1 MAPLGV
7 GTWQWGDRYWRFG
20 GEYALSD
27 VEDAYGVSREAGI
40 DFFDTAEIYGR
51 GKSESILGALV
62 GRDQGPVVVATKF
75 APLPTRWT
83 ARHVAQAL
91 DASLKRLGMSRVD
104 LYQIHW
110 PYSLMRIDMLM
121 NALADQVEAGKVR
134 AVGVSNYSE
143 RQMRQ
148 AHSVLAR
155 RGIPLA
161 SNQVH
166 YSLLHRAPE
175 QSGVLKAC
183 QELDVRLIAYSPLE
197 QGILTGK
204 YHHGTPPPGGS
215 RGVRGA
221 YRPSALRASLP
232 LIQRLETIA
241 PPTTARRPARR
252 PSTGRFGRRAPH
264 PGSQDGGAGGRER
277 GRLRLGLHRRGV
289 RRAQQAEDL
298 RPGSPG
304 RRRASGCRL
313 PHSVEPGA
321 GTPGGRRSG
330 CRAGRARRLPA
341 KLC

>member
-1 MAPLGV
+1 MVQQTPSTIAIGRTDLRVAPLGI
-7 GTWQWGDRYWRFG
+7 GTWQWGDRYWQFG

-27 VEDAYGVSREAGI
+27 VEEAYRVSRKSGI

-62 GRDQGPVVVATKF
+62 GRDQGSVVVATKF

-83 ARHVAQAL
+83 ARQVAQAL

-110 PYSLMRIDMLM
+110 PYTLMRIEMLM

-134 AVGVSNYSE
+134 AVGVSNYSV

-148 AHSVLAR
+148 AHAVLAR

-175 QSGVLKAC
+175 RNGVLKAC
-183 QELDVRLIAYSPLE
+183 QDLDVRLIAYSPLE

-204 YHHGTPPPGGS
+204 YHHGAPPPGGS

-221 YRPSALRASLP
+221 YRSSALHASLP
-232 LIQRLETIA
+232 LIQRLETIGSA
-241 PPTTARRPARR
+241 HDGKT
-252 PSTGRFGRRAPH
+252 PSQVA
-264 PGSQDGGAGGRER
+264 
-277 GRLRLGLHRRGV
+277 LNWLMRRG
-289 RRAQQAEDL
+289 A
-298 RPGSPG
+298 
-304 RRRASGCRL
+304 L
-313 PHSVEPGA
+313 PIPGA
-321 GTPGGRRSG
+321 KTAAQAAANAAAFGWDVTDEEF
-330 CRAGRARRLPA
+330 AQLNMMTI
-341 KLC
+341 

>member
-1 MAPLGV
+1 VAPLGV

-20 GEYALSD
+20 GEYALPD
-27 VEDAYGVSREAGI
+27 VEEAYRASREAGI

-51 GKSESILGALV
+51 GQSESILGALV
-62 GRDQGPVVVATKF
+62 GRDQGSVVVATKF

-91 DASLKRLGMSRVD
+91 DASLTRLGLPRVD

-110 PYSLMRIDMLM
+110 PYTLMRIDMLM

-134 AVGVSNYSE
+134 AVGVSNYSA

-148 AHSVLAR
+148 AHAVLAR

-175 QSGVLKAC
+175 KSGVLTAC
-183 QELDVRLIAYSPLE
+183 RELDVRLIAYSPLE

-204 YHHGTPPPGGS
+204 YHHGTRPPGGF

-232 LIQRLETIA
+232 LIQRLETIGA
-241 PPTTARRPARR
+241 AHAGKT
-252 PSTGRFGRRAPH
+252 PSQVALNWLMR
-264 PGSQDGGAGGRER
+264 QGA
-277 GRLRLGLHRRGV
+277 
-289 RRAQQAEDL
+289 
-298 RPGSPG
+298 
-304 RRRASGCRL
+304 L
-313 PHSVEPGA
+313 PIPGA
-321 GTPGGRRSG
+321 KTGKQAVAN
-330 CRAGRARRLPA
+330 AGAFGWDLTDEEFA
-341 KLC
+341 QLDKLKI